1 LTFQGNWIILF
12 EAALWKATMKANHY
26 SGVAVRLPTE
36 LRDILE
42 NMAAERGESLSL
54 IIRDMLRRG
63 ARDAQRVDQ
72 TVPRIMA
79 DGSPV
84 SARDLK

>member
-1 LTFQGNWIILF
+1 
-12 EAALWKATMKANHY
+12 MKANHY

-54 IIRDMLRRG
+54 IIRDLLRRG
-63 ARDAQRVDQ
+63 TAKARRVDQ
-72 TVPRIMA
+72 TEIMA
-79 DGSPV
+79 GGSDIVADFIESGRRGSTGGSPV
-84 SARDLK
+84 SAK